1 MGVGRAVA
9 ADRRRLLTTLT
20 NWLGTVF
27 GTVPD
32 DLGPFER
39 ALTHGSSATANY
51 ERLEFL
57 GDRVLGLLVAEWL
70 WESFPAEAEGQLS
83 KRFNALVTGAV
94 CAEVAREIGVRV
106 ALGADRRAV
115 QVLVFK
121 DAWRM
126 VALGT
131 GSGLLAALAA
141 ATFFRDRLFA
151 TSAFDVPTF
160 VSVAAALAA
169 AATVASYL
177 PARRAAAVD
186 PISVLR
192 GD

>member
-1 MGVGRAVA
+1 MLRAAVRAVDPA
-9 ADRRRLLTTLT
+9 LGMVDDGTMAGRIADSPSAYLQR
-20 NWLGTVF
+20 
-27 GTVPD
+27 
-32 DLGPFER
+32 
-39 ALTHGSSATANY
+39 SSAWLIGAFAAIA
-51 ERLEFL
+51 LLL
-57 GDRVLGLLVAEWL
+57 GVVGLYGVVAH
-70 WESFPAEAEGQLS
+70 AVGQRS
-83 KRFNALVTGAV
+83 
-94 CAEVAREIGVRV
+94 REIGVRV

-186 PISVLR
+186 PNSVLR